1 MNLLAFIAVL
11 CCMEPPLIFPPT
23 GIYARSVDQ
32 AEPVEEKPS
41 SKGHVRYF
49 TAPWCTYCVSFD
61 KAGGVEKLEAAGYTV
76 EKIDVQAKPEFAKY
90 VSSLPSF
97 WLIHPVYEEPFQ
109 IMTGNHSGDQLI
121 HRFDERMASVAW
133 TRDLV
138 EEPGKQTLPFGNTGS
153 SHESRETLIRHL
165 LEDGIHKGR
174 RTTEQLEK
182 MTDLQLDQLHHLDHV
197 VAAKA
202 KGKATKKPRR

>member
-1 MNLLAFIAVL
+1 MNMLAFIAVL

-23 GIYARSVDQ
+23 GIYARPVEQ
-32 AEPVEEKPS
+32 PEPVEEKPA
-41 SKGHVRYF
+41 SKGTVRYF
-49 TAPWCTYCVSFD
+49 TAPWCGYCVSFD
-61 KAGGVEKLEAAGYTV
+61 KAGGVEKLEAAGYDV
-76 EKIDVQAKPEFAKY
+76 EKIDIEAQPEFKKY

-109 IMTGNHSGDQLI
+109 IMTGNHPADQLI
-121 HRFDERMASVAW
+121 RRFDERIQSVAW

-153 SHESRETLIRHL
+153 SHESRESLIKHL
-165 LEDGIHKGR
+165 LNDGVHKGK
-174 RTTEQLEK
+174 RTKEQLDK

-202 KGKATKKPRR
+202 KAAKKPRR